1 MSDLSSLLRR
11 GPGPQLAF
19 LPSPNPNSLAEMLVA
34 FANGEGGAVVLGV
47 DDNGAHGDRIMDEEA
62 EDVLRAALALCRP
75 PMRTA
80 WQQEETQTGPIILLR
95 VERGSELHILS
106 DGRVLVRHRQEN
118 RPLSPAELQM
128 LVANRSM
135 GEFET
140 EEVAGSTE
148 EDLDEEVI
156 DEYLEKRQQRNPRGV
171 LLPKHR
177 LLQQIGAITENG
189 APTISGML
197 LFGKEPQL
205 FLPHSRAVF
214 VKFDDNQSGFRPNER
229 TARAG
234 PDHSEEIL
242 PVGGSA
248 GSFGYGRR
256 EEITGPLA
264 RIVERG
270 WRVIWEEM
278 DKKAV
283 VKGLQREDR
292 TEYPPFAVR
301 EALVNA
307 VCHRDYRLRG
317 SCVEIHMHADRL
329 QIVSPGGLPAYITID
344 NIVEEHY
351 SRNPRLVNGLY
362 QWGYIEELGLGVD
375 RMIEDMVAA
384 GHPPPIFDARSHRF
398 SVTLQNRTDPE
409 KIIPQ
414 WEQQMNERQ
423 LKAMQFVQAHGGITN
438 RDYRTL
444 CTHVGAETLRLD
456 LVDLVN
462 KKLLLKIGD
471 KRGTR
476 YILR

>member
-1 MSDLSSLLRR
+1 MSDLRSLLRQ

-19 LPSPNPNSLAEMLVA
+19 LPSPNPDSLAETLVA
-34 FANGEGGAVVLGV
+34 FANGEGGTVVLGV
-47 DDNGAHGDRIMDEEA
+47 DPAGGQGDRLADEEA
-62 EDVLRAALALCRP
+62 AGALRAALALCRP

-80 WQQEETQTGPIILLR
+80 WQQEETHNGPIILLR
-95 VERGSELHILS
+95 VERSSELHILS
-106 DGRVLVRHRQEN
+106 DGRALVRHKREN
-118 RPLSPAELQM
+118 RPLSPNELQM

-140 EEVAGSTE
+140 EEVAGAVR
-148 EDLDEEVI
+148 EDLDEDVI
-156 DEYLEKRQQRNPRGV
+156 DEYLEKRQQRNPRGT
-171 LLPKHR
+171 LLPKNR
-177 LLQQIGAITENG
+177 LLQQIGAITEEG
-189 APTISGML
+189 VPTISGML

-214 VKFDDNQSGFRPNER
+214 VKFDDNRSTVKRIAPTN
-229 TARAG
+229 ADRA
-234 PDHSEEIL
+234 EELL
-242 PVGGSA
+242 PLGGEA

-256 EEITGPLA
+256 EEITGPVA

-283 VKGLQREDR
+283 VKGLQREDQ

-317 SCVEIHMHADRL
+317 SSIEIHMQADRL
-329 QIVSPGGLPAYITID
+329 EIISPGGLPAYITVD

-384 GHPPPIFDARSHRF
+384 GHPPPLFDARSHRF
-398 SVTLQNRTDPE
+398 SVTLQNRRDLEKVIPE
-409 KIIPQ
+409 
-414 WEQQMNERQ
+414 WEQHMNERQ
-423 LKAMQFVQAHGGITN
+423 LKAMQYVQSHGSISNG
-438 RDYRTL
+438 DYRQL